1 VQTKAFAAILVACVV
16 LIAPIRAWAGPVE
29 VYTLEGVSYSSPN
42 PNFASGTLSGT
53 FDYNGSA
60 YTNIDITATGGIIDG
75 DVFTTLDG
83 SGPSFLGAAAS
94 NLDYIVFDFATPL
107 SSSGGTD
114 AITGSYVLSQAY
126 YNLVAEQPGPDCGVT
141 SNECTENIADA
152 GYVTDVS
159 STPIPAAL
167 PLFGTGICAFGL
179 LVRRRKRRDATAIAA
194 V

>member
-1 VQTKAFAAILVACVV
+1 VQTRAFAAILVACVV

-60 YTNIDITATGGIIDG
+60 YTNINITATGGIIDG
-75 DVFTTLDG
+75 DIFTTLDG
-83 SGPSFLGAAAS
+83 SDASYLGAAAS
-94 NLDYIVFDFATPL
+94 NLDNIVLDFATPL

-114 AITGSYVLSQAY
+114 AITGSIVFSQAY
-126 YNLVAEQPGPDCGVT
+126 YNLVAEQGGPDCGVT

-167 PLFGTGICAFGL
+167 PLFATGLGAMGL
-179 LVRRRKRRDATAIAA
+179 LGWRRKRKNADDIAA
-194 V
+194 